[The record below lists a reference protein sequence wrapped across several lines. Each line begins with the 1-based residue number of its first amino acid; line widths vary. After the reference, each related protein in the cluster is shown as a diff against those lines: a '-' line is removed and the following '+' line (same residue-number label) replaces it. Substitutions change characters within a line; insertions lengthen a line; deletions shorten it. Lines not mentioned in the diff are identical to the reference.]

1 MNHTETLAKILLG
14 PLLLMQG
21 IYTRKV
27 TPRLPEAEGA
37 RQGMAGSG
45 VALRLLIVGD
55 SAAAGVGVSTQDEA
69 LSGQLVSQLAND
81 YHVSWTLW
89 ARSGLDSQALL
100 GLLEDSVPEAFDVA
114 LVSIGVND
122 VTSTLAADEWV
133 ARQHRLIGLLREKYA
148 VKQIVLSPLPPMH
161 LFPALPQPLRWYLG
175 LRASAFNTCLAEL
188 AERSDHCTL
197 LATRLAPVNGS
208 MARDGFHPGPA
219 IYSQWADDA
228 AAVIGQR
235 FRQNT
240 RLDIAQPTIKI
251 QE

>member
-55 SAAAGVGVSTQDEA
+55 SAAAGVGASTQDEA
-69 LSGQLVSQLAND
+69 LSGQLVSQLAHD
-81 YHVSWTLW
+81 YRVSWTLW

-100 GLLEDSVPEAFDVA
+100 ALLDDNASQPFDVA

-122 VTSTLAADEWV
+122 VTSTLVADEWV
-133 ARQHRLIGLLREKYA
+133 ARQHRLIGVLREKFA

-175 LRASAFNTCLAEL
+175 LRASAFNTRLAEL
-188 AERSDHCTL
+188 AERIDHCTL
-197 LATRLAPVNGS
+197 LTTRLAPVNGS

-219 IYSQWADDA
+219 IYSQWADDV
-228 AAVIGQR
+228 AAVIGQN
-235 FRQNT
+235 FRRHT
-240 RLDIAQPTIKI
+240 PLDIAQPTIKI